1 MSNGSDFAKAS
12 AVFGKAAETS
22 DPDERMRA
30 LCQGL
35 SLLAKGFDSMD
46 ASMASPPTVST
57 CSRISS
63 ERSSCISALS
73 RSAAD

>member
-46 ASMASPPTVST
+46 ASMT
-57 CSRISS
+57 
-63 ERSSCISALS
+63 
-73 RSAAD
+73 SAAYCLDVLSDKF

>member
-1 MSNGSDFAKAS
+1 M
-12 AVFGKAAETS
+12 FGKAAETS

-46 ASMASPPTVST
+46 ASMASAAYCLDV
-57 CSRISS
+57 
-63 ERSSCISALS
+63 LS
-73 RSAAD
+73 DKF

>member
-46 ASMASPPTVST
+46 
-57 CSRISS
+57 
-63 ERSSCISALS
+63 LS
-73 RSAAD
+73 LIHI

>member
-46 ASMASPPTVST
+46 ASMASAAYCLDVLS
-57 CSRISS
+57 ISS

-73 RSAAD
+73 RSAA